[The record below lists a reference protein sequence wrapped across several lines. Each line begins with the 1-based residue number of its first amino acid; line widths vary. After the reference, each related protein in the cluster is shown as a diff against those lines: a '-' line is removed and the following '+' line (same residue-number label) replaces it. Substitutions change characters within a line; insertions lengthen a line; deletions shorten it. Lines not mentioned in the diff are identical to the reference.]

1 MNSRVPR
8 SRRYDIWSMG
18 CIIFEYTIWLLYG
31 YEEGLRSFY
40 DEGKDI
46 NAYRETLYFTGD
58 LSTRKAQVS
67 DAARKW
73 ISHILE
79 VGPECNR
86 ATPSVIKDLVTLV
99 KDKLL
104 VIDLPKENMSQD
116 GIKRCRA
123 SADDLEKALQKIKRM
138 AIEDEHNGGKYLSSG
153 KSRNEASAPR
163 PERFFDNIWN
173 RMEDKTISLG
183 VLKRHETAIMDSITR
198 SQEIAKLC
206 DKCSELDYQSEEPVL
221 RETLAT
227 MRSKIQRCALHSPIY
242 RSIPLTA
249 YDDLEVVHIRR
260 SDSSL
265 VMDKSKIP
273 LLSLSKTSAD
283 KSKKNYLY
291 SDDIHFGLPKLF
303 EPNTVPYY
311 DLLMT
316 WLQDCDFYHAECH
329 PIDRSSVQV
338 PTRLID
344 IGLADGRSSKVY
356 LREAVNAVCPE
367 RGELRYIAL
376 SHPWGNGKEHDP
388 FCTTKNNLNSRL
400 SAGIDI
406 KDFPNTFRH
415 AIEVTRALGVSYI
428 WIDSLCIVQGPDGDF
443 DTEAKEIEAV
453 FSSAYCVIAASCANG
468 TSRGF
473 LWERPQREVVRLD
486 GYLSHDPVY
495 VYEAIDDF
503 QHDVIEGSLKKRGWV
518 LQERALAPR
527 TIYFTENQTYWECG
541 QGVRCDTLTRL
552 TKEVASELSITFNA
566 YLGLVAAR
574 PHTLGIPA
582 FPS

>member
-31 YEEGLRSFY
+31 YEEGLRNFY

-46 NAYRETLYFTGD
+46 DAYREIF
-58 LSTRKAQVS
+58 
-67 DAARKW
+67 
-73 ISHILE
+73 HILE
-79 VGPECNR
+79 VDPECNR

-99 KDKLL
+99 RDKLL
-104 VIDLPKENMSQD
+104 VIDLPKENISQD
-116 GIKRCRA
+116 DIKRCRA

-138 AIEDEHNGGKYLSSG
+138 AIDDEHNGGKYLSSG
-153 KSRNEASAPR
+153 KSRNGISAPR
-163 PERFFDNIWN
+163 PQNVLSQSFLSTSSGSASKLSNLFNNNWN
-173 RMEDKTISLG
+173 RMEDKAISLG
-183 VLKRHETAIMDSITR
+183 VLKRHETAIMGSITW

-206 DKCSELDYQSEEPVL
+206 DECSKLDYQSEEPVL

-227 MRSKIQRCALHSPIY
+227 MRSKIQRCALHSLIY

-273 LLSLSKTSAD
+273 LLSLSKTSAN

-311 DLLMT
+311 GLLMT
-316 WLQDCDFYHAECH
+316 WLQDCNLYHAECH

-367 RGELRYIAL
+367 RGELRYITL
-376 SHPWGNGKEHDP
+376 SHPWGNGKEHDH
-388 FCTTKNNLNSRL
+388 FCTTKNNLDGRL

-406 KDFPNTFRH
+406 KGFPNTFRH
-415 AIEVTRALGVSYI
+415 AIEVTRALGVPYI
-428 WIDSLCIVQGPDGDF
+428 WIDSLYIVQGPDGDF
-443 DTEAKEIEAV
+443 DTEAKKNGGRLQLGILRHCRKLRQQNIKWLFVEKASTR
-453 FSSAYCVIAASCANG
+453 SSE
-468 TSRGF
+468 T
-473 LWERPQREVVRLD
+473 
-486 GYLSHDPVY
+486 
-495 VYEAIDDF
+495 
-503 QHDVIEGSLKKRGWV
+503 GWV
-518 LQERALAPR
+518 P
-527 TIYFTENQTYWECG
+527 C
-541 QGVRCDTLTRL
+541 
-552 TKEVASELSITFNA
+552 
-566 YLGLVAAR
+566 
-574 PHTLGIPA
+574 P
-582 FPS
+582 